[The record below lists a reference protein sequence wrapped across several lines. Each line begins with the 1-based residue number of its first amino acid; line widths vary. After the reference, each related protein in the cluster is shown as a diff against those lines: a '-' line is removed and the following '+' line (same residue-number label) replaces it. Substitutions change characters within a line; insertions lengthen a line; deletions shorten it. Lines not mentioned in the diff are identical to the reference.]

1 MNHDYEKLGAFY
13 IGREFDLE
21 ARQRR
26 EPLVLVDAKDF
37 TTHAVIIGMTG
48 SGKTGLGIGLLEEAA
63 IDHIPVIAI
72 DPKGD
77 LGNIALSFP
86 ALRSE
91 DFRPWV
97 DEQQAATAGQSP
109 DEFASAM
116 ASRWSKGLA
125 EWGQDGARVQRLRDA
140 AEVTLYTPG
149 STAGRPISLLKGF
162 AAPPPIVRND
172 AESFAERISTTAT
185 GLLALLGVDADP
197 IASREHVLLAN
208 LLTHYWSAGQ
218 DLDLA
223 TLIGAIQSP
232 PFHQIGVMPV
242 ESVFPAKDRT
252 ALAMRLNNLLASPGF
267 QAWMTGDAL
276 DTGALL
282 YTAAGKPRISV
293 LSIAHLND
301 AERMFFVTMMLA
313 DLIAWMRQQPGTGSL
328 RALLYIDELFGYMPP
343 VANPPSKQLLL
354 TLLKQARAF
363 GLGVVLST
371 QNPIDLDYRG
381 LSNTGLWFIGRLQ
394 TERDQARVMDGLAGA
409 SGSAKFD
416 RSAMERTISSLGK
429 RVFLMHSVHEN
440 APTIFETRWALS
452 YLAGPMTR
460 EQIRRLGVE
469 DGAGTATATAMAT
482 AMATAIASA
491 TGFSQGS
498 AEGLRRGAE
507 ESTAGTG
514 AGARGAGEAR
524 VGGLAS
530 PPVLPPDIPQ
540 VWLPAAVD
548 EALVTWRPAVLGSA
562 DVAYHQARLGIAE
575 QRRSA
580 WLAALDGDM
589 LALDWSVAEPIELDV
604 NELDR
609 NAISGVAY
617 EPVPKI
623 AASAKSYATWTSTL
637 KKFITSNGGVTLF
650 QSTALKLVSHVGEQ
664 EGAFRARLQLA
675 AREQSDARLNAVRRK
690 YAARLQAAQEKVR
703 RTEQAIAERESTAS
717 QARFNTA
724 ISIGSTVLGALFG
737 RKKLSATMVSKAGTA
752 ARSAGRAQK
761 TAGNVAR
768 ATDTHQVAVE
778 GLAELEARIEEDLAL
793 DRAAYDALAEQLEV
807 VVVRAKS
814 ADVHVQV
821 VALAW
826 VPWGPGPDGRLVR
839 LTSQR

>member
-21 ARQRR
+21 GRQRR
-26 EPLVLVDAKDF
+26 DPLVLVDAKDF

-86 ALRSE
+86 ALRGE

-97 DEQQAATAGQSP
+97 DEQQAATEGQSP
-109 DEFASAM
+109 DEFAA
-116 ASRWSKGLA
+116 AIANRWRSGLA
-125 EWGQDGARVQRLRDA
+125 EWGQDGARVQRFRDA

-149 STAGRPISLLKGF
+149 SSAGRQISLLKGF
-162 AAPPPIVRND
+162 AAPPSILRDNTE
-172 AESFAERISTTAT
+172 AFAERIGTTAT

-197 IASREHVLLAN
+197 ISSREHVLLAN
-208 LLTHYWSAGQ
+208 LFTHYWSAGQ
-218 DLDLA
+218 DLNLA

-232 PFHQIGVMPV
+232 PFDQIGVMPV

-276 DTGALL
+276 DAGALL

-301 AERMFFVTMMLA
+301 AERMFFVTMLLA

-371 QNPIDLDYRG
+371 QNPVDLDYKG

-409 SGSAKFD
+409 SGGGSAPFD
-416 RSAMERTISSLGK
+416 RGAMERTISSLGK

-460 EQIRRLGVE
+460 EQIRRLGAGN
-469 DGAGTATATAMAT
+469 GAGAKMGTATETATATDST
-482 AMATAIASA
+482 
-491 TGFSQGS
+491 QRS
-498 AEGLRRGAE
+498 AEGLRRVAE
-507 ESTAGTG
+507 EVG
-514 AGARGAGEAR
+514 AGVGAAARLTGENR
-524 VGGLAS
+524 DGRSAS

-548 EALVTWRPAVLGSA
+548 EALVTWRTAVLGAA
-562 DVAYHQARLGIAE
+562 DVAYYQAKLGVAE
-575 QRRSA
+575 QRRAA
-580 WLAALDGDM
+580 WLAPLDGDM
-589 LALDWSVAEPIELDV
+589 LALDWSEAESLELDV
-604 NELDR
+604 NALDR
-609 NAISGVAY
+609 DAPSGVAY
-617 EPVPKI
+617 EPVPAM
-623 AASAKSYATWTSTL
+623 AASAKSYATWTRTL
-637 KKFITSNGGVTLF
+637 KKFITTNGGVTLY
-650 QSTALKLVSHVGEQ
+650 QSTSLKLVSHVGET

-675 AREQSDARLNAVRRK
+675 AREQSDARLDAVRRK
-690 YAARLQAAQEKVR
+690 YAARVQAAQEKVR

-717 QARFNTA
+717 QARFTTA

-737 RKKLSATMVSKAGTA
+737 RKKLSATTVNKVGTA
-752 ARSAGRAQK
+752 ARSAGRAQQ

-768 ATDTHQVAVE
+768 ATETHQAAVE
-778 GLAELEARIEEDLAL
+778 ALAELEARIAEELAL
-793 DRAAYDALAEQLEV
+793 DAAAYDAIAEQLDE
-807 VVVRAKS
+807 VVVRARS
-814 ADVHVQV
+814 SDVHVQV

>member
-26 EPLVLVDAKDF
+26 DPLVLVDAKDF

-97 DEQQAATAGQSP
+97 DEQQAATAGHSP
-109 DEFASAM
+109 DEFAAAM
-116 ASRWSKGLA
+116 AGRWSKGLA
-125 EWGQDGARVQRLRDA
+125 EWGQDGARIQRLRDA

-149 STAGRPISLLKGF
+149 SSAGRPISLLKGF
-162 AAPPPIVRND
+162 GAPPPIVRDD
-172 AESFAERISTTAT
+172 AEAFAERIGTTAT
-185 GLLALLGVDADP
+185 GLLALLGIDADP
-197 IASREHVLLAN
+197 IASREHVLLSN
-208 LLTHYWSAGQ
+208 LFTHFWSAGQ

-232 PFHQIGVMPV
+232 PFDQIGVMPV

-276 DTGALL
+276 DAGALL

-301 AERMFFVTMMLA
+301 AERMFFVTMLLA

-371 QNPIDLDYRG
+371 QNPVDLDYKG

-409 SGSAKFD
+409 SGSTPFD
-416 RSAMERTISSLGK
+416 RGAMERTIASLGK

-460 EQIRRLGVE
+460 EQIRRLGAVNSVME
-469 DGAGTATATAMAT
+469 AAGTATATATAT
-482 AMATAIASA
+482 DSA
-491 TGFSQGS
+491 QRS

-507 ESTAGTG
+507 GGAAATLTG
-514 AGARGAGEAR
+514 ARISGDGRG
-524 VGGLAS
+524 GGQAS

-548 EALVTWRPAVLGSA
+548 EALVTWRPAVLGAA
-562 DVAYHQARLGIAE
+562 DVAYHQAKLAVSE
-575 QRRSA
+575 QRRAA
-580 WLAALDGDM
+580 WLAPLDGDM
-589 LALDWSVAEPIELDV
+589 LALDWGAAEPLDIDV

-609 NAISGVAY
+609 EAHGGAGF
-617 EPVPKI
+617 EPVPAM
-623 AASAKSYATWTSTL
+623 AASPKSYATWTRTL
-637 KKFITSNGGVTLF
+637 KKFITTNGGVTLY
-650 QSTALKLVSHVGEQ
+650 QSKALKLVSHVEEP

-675 AREQSDARLNAVRRK
+675 AREQSDARLDAVRRK

-703 RTEQAIAERESTAS
+703 RTEQVIAERESTAS

-737 RKKLSATMVSKAGTA
+737 RKKLSATTVSKVGTA
-752 ARSAGRAQK
+752 ARSAGRAQQ

-768 ATDTHQVAVE
+768 ATETHQAAVDA
-778 GLAELEARIEEDLAL
+778 LAELEARIAEELAL
-793 DRAAYDALAEQLEV
+793 DAAAYDALAEQLEE
-807 VVVRAKS
+807 VVVRAKAS
-814 ADVHVQV
+814 DVHVQV